1 MSESKS
7 RVDLAAIDRQRQK
20 IMKELLK
27 EFYDS
32 RIEQGLS
39 QGEVGKRC
47 GMSIPEVSRF
57 ENGTDRNPTVKL
69 LIKVAAALG
78 RQVKITIE

>member
-1 MSESKS
+1 MSRKPIT
-7 RVDLAAIDRQRQK
+7 VNADLIEQK
-20 IMKELLK
+20 RAKLMRSLLR
-27 EFYDS
+27 EFNS
-32 RIEQGLS
+32 ARLEQGLS
-39 QGEVGKRC
+39 QGDVGKRC

-78 RQVKITIE
+78 KQVKITIE